1 MTIHVRPEDALFM
14 GEKTFPPLP
23 VCEHFAGNEKLIR
36 KALQIQKQLGPVF
49 DITCDC
55 EDGAQAGDEIGHAGM
70 VAELVRTVANP
81 DGRIGV
87 RIHDR
92 SHASWR
98 SDVDIIV
105 GKVAT
110 ALAYVTI
117 PKSISVD
124 GACECIDY
132 IQQTARAAGRATPL
146 PVHILIETH
155 AALRHVYAL
164 AELPHVEVLDFGLMD
179 FVSSHHG
186 AIGAD
191 ALRSPGQFE
200 HALLA
205 RAKADVVAAALATG
219 VVPSHNVC
227 LNLKDAAVIRGDAL
241 RASRQ
246 FGFQRMWSIH
256 PAQIE
261 PIVAALRP
269 DLNEVEDASAI
280 LVAAQ
285 DNQWGPI
292 QFKGEL
298 HDRATYRYFWAL
310 LKRAHATLCP
320 LPTMA
325 VQRFFV

>member
-1 MTIHVRPEDALFM
+1 MSQLVHPEDALFA
-14 GEKTFPPLP
+14 GEKTFPILP

-36 KALQIQKQLGPVF
+36 KALQLQAQLGPVF

-55 EDGAQAGDEIGHAGM
+55 EDGAQAGNEIEHAAI
-70 VAELVRTVANP
+70 VAELVQTAANP
-81 DGRIGV
+81 NGRIGV
-87 RIHDR
+87 RIHDI
-92 SHASWR
+92 SHAAWR

-105 GKVAT
+105 GRA
-110 ALAYVTI
+110 ADGLAYVTI
-117 PKSISVD
+117 PKSTSVE
-124 GACECIDY
+124 GAHACIAA
-132 IQQTARAAGRATPL
+132 IQQAAIAAGRTTPL

-155 AALRHVYAL
+155 AGLRNVYAL

-200 HALLA
+200 HALLV
-205 RAKADVVAAALATG
+205 RAKADVVAAALAAG
-219 VVPSHNVC
+219 VVPAHNVC
-227 LNLKDAAVIRGDAL
+227 LNLLDAAVIRSDAL
-241 RASRQ
+241 RAYRE

-256 PAQIE
+256 PAQIA
-261 PIVAALRP
+261 PIVAAMRP
-269 DLNEVEDASAI
+269 DLNEIEDACAI

-285 DNQWGPI
+285 DRQWGPI

-310 LKRAHATLCP
+310 LKRARVTLCP
-320 LPTMA
+320 LPAAA
-325 VQRFFV
+325 VQRFFA